1 MADSCRQAMTRA
13 ESATIFVNPT
23 AGAGNACKQI
33 ENVGKEAKRLGLSA
47 EFVECRS
54 AEEYRQKVREAV
66 AAGGKTLA
74 AMGGDGTLQILA
86 RAAIGSGSRIAVI
99 PAGSGNDF
107 AKALGIRD
115 WREGLRAIA
124 QGRCRAVDLVKVT
137 FADGH
142 EAIYVGGGGMGLDA
156 NAAKLVNERFASL
169 RGRVRYLAAAISA
182 LAGFNGLEIEAE
194 FPESDETATR
204 ARVLLAGALNTPSYG
219 GGLRLAPGARID
231 DGKLDFVALDMMSAA
246 QVLAILPRLLISGE
260 LRTKRIKR
268 CRAARITLRA
278 PEDAWFHGDG
288 ELLGKG
294 SCEVVVLPKAIEV
307 FVP

>member
-1 MADSCRQAMTRA
+1 MTSA
-13 ESATIFVNPT
+13 EPATIFVNPT
-23 AGAGNACKQI
+23 AGAGNARKQI
-33 ENVGKEAKRLGLSA
+33 EHVGKEAKRLGLSA
-47 EFVECRS
+47 VFVECRS
-54 AEEYRQKVREAV
+54 AQEYRQKAPEAV

-86 RAAIGSGSRIAVI
+86 NAAIGSGSRLGVI

-142 EAIYVGGGGMGLDA
+142 QAIYVGGGGVGLDA
-156 NAAKLVNERFASL
+156 NAAKLANERFASL

-182 LAGFNGLEIEAE
+182 LAGFNGVEIEAE
-194 FPESDETATR
+194 FAESDGPAIR

-219 GGLRLAPGARID
+219 GGLRLAPEARID

-268 CRAARITLRA
+268 RRAARITLRA
-278 PEDAWFHGDG
+278 PEQAWFHGDG

-294 SCEVVVLPKAIEV
+294 SCEIAVLPKAIEV
-307 FVP
+307 FAP